1 MSHFHLVSHVGN
13 GFSVPLNRISVLV
26 SLSLQIRSDLL
37 YSSPRLTYSL
47 LLLPSLYEDPLIHCD
62 LPLYICELVHHSLS
76 LLAHNSHG
84 LKLLLYSSIFNLSL
98 SRLLSLRELLLKT
111 RSHREQVFL
120 LLQWERHMMLR
131 EEGHDEVALACALS
145 VRRALSQV
153 KQLILAGRNELCAL
167 T

>member
-1 MSHFHLVSHVGN
+1 
-13 GFSVPLNRISVLV
+13 
-26 SLSLQIRSDLL
+26 
-37 YSSPRLTYSL
+37 
-47 LLLPSLYEDPLIHCD
+47 
-62 LPLYICELVHHSLS
+62 
-76 LLAHNSHG
+76 
-84 LKLLLYSSIFNLSL
+84 LSL